1 MGLRLVRDQLNDT
14 LLTCCWCWCWRC
26 SNYAVLSSQ
35 TASRNSTASGI
46 QTAQSVFHA
55 TLWAGHHSR
64 QSLID
69 TVQSL
74 SLYRCTVDT
83 SNRQTCQDGL
93 SLIVGWHSV
102 LCAQYVWKQR
112 EAADDCSS
120 CRDTLTDWW
129 SVASRRVASLCS
141 PRLSAPRLLL
151 LLVLLLS
158 KYAHVINGAGVG
170 RRVIRGAARRGTD
183 IELSVSLW
191 RCSCCS
197 SALYGDASTSSTPRQ
212 IGAHLCLA
220 DSEASF
226 PRTDRSL
233 FWRSIE

>member
-112 EAADDCSS
+112 EAADDCSTVET
-120 CRDTLTDWW
+120 RWPTDE
-129 SVASRRVASLCS
+129 ASLRVAWRHSAARAY
-141 PRLSAPRLLL
+141 PRLAYCCCWCCCLVNMHMWLTAP
-151 LLVLLLS
+151 
-158 KYAHVINGAGVG
+158 
-170 RRVIRGAARRGTD
+170 
-183 IELSVSLW
+183 VS
-191 RCSCCS
+191 
-197 SALYGDASTSSTPRQ
+197 GDASLEAQLGAAQTLSSASVCDAAAAAALRCMATPAPAPHHAR
-212 IGAHLCLA
+212 
-220 DSEASF
+220 
-226 PRTDRSL
+226 
-233 FWRSIE
+233 